1 MLTRRSFNTL
11 LGAAAVASLGPTVME
26 GQTLTK
32 ASNVVLVHGL
42 YADASCWIDVIPYL
56 QNAGLNVT
64 AVQNPLTSLAMRPP
78 LHAVSSPCRRGPPF
92 SSVIHLPERLSAR
105 LEMTPMSR
113 RLSTWRP
120 APRMPARILPH
131 SPQNFP
137 NPQRA
142 RESCAGTDSSGS

>member
-56 QNAGLNVT
+56 Q
-64 AVQNPLTSLAMRPP
+64 
-78 LHAVSSPCRRGPPF
+78 
-92 SSVIHLPERLSAR
+92 
-105 LEMTPMSR
+105 
-113 RLSTWRP
+113 
-120 APRMPARILPH
+120 MPV
-131 SPQNFP
+131 
-137 NPQRA
+137 
-142 RESCAGTDSSGS
+142 